1 MAKTR
6 FTIEL
11 PSPGT
16 DDPAMITDHA
26 LGLTYCDF
34 ETEAQL
40 IRAIDAIEEARELD
54 PSFPVLLDV
63 DFFALWTV
71 AGQLLDPRHAR
82 RCVLIGTRSEPP
94 REAPADPCCR
104 GDVKLLPSQ
113 AP

>member
-71 AGQLLDPRHAR
+71 AGQLLDPTEWNQPEPEPKPKPKS
-82 RCVLIGTRSEPP
+82 GRS
-94 REAPADPCCR
+94 RSFVFR
-104 GDVKLLPSQ
+104 Q
-113 AP
+113 R